1 MESDRPA
8 SRKTERSLLLVDDE
22 PGILEEMASFFRKRG
37 FVVYTENNA
46 AAAFEIMK
54 ERKPL
59 VAVIDV
65 NMPGFTGID
74 LAGFARDLEFRPHI
88 ILMSGNPDWV
98 AEANQSHL
106 GDIVFAVVDKPMPLV
121 ALQQFVQRAMVRDWL
136 K

>member
-1 MESDRPA
+1 MTGDAPT
-8 SRKTERSLLLVDDE
+8 SRKPERSLLLVDDE
-22 PGILEEMASFFRKRG
+22 PGILEEMAAFFRKRG

-46 AAAFEIMK
+46 ASAFEILK
-54 ERKPL
+54 EHKPL
-59 VAVIDV
+59 VAVVDV

-74 LAGFARDLEFRPHI
+74 LATFARELEFRPRI

-98 AEANQSHL
+98 AQANQSDL

>member
-1 MESDRPA
+1 MSIDYAARSKP
-8 SRKTERSLLLVDDE
+8 ERSLLLVDDE
-22 PGILEEMASFFRKRG
+22 PGILEEMAAFFRKRG

-46 AAAFEIMK
+46 SSAFETLK
-54 ERKPL
+54 EHRPL
-59 VAVIDV
+59 VAVVDV

-74 LAGFARDLEFRPHI
+74 LATFARELEFRPHI

-98 AEANQSHL
+98 AEANQSDL

-121 ALQQFVQRAMVRDWL
+121 ALQQFVQRAMVRNWL